1 MIRSRRLPLTLGVL
15 MIAAAIPAAGV
26 VPPISSAPAQPVAH
40 GTTLSAQHPVLT
52 FRGSMHNPT
61 PLPTVS
67 DPDPTVCVNMCELWS
82 LKVHTAKR
90 FLVSVH
96 NGNSSIDDG
105 FDLYVYDPSGKQ
117 VAASNG
123 IGANG
128 QAAAV
133 TPTGNGTYT
142 IAVTMTYAY
151 DAQASYDGEVRLMS
165 RPTWDVPKCH
175 RGDACDE
182 LPALAVRPPADVH
195 VDGVPPVA
203 STPLGF
209 PFPVNAGT
217 PNSCYLDET
226 FATHAMRCLRFTSEV
241 DNVGTAP
248 LTLRI
253 RWAKTGAPPSA
264 AIVPGQCEAQQVI
277 RRTSGKPSL
286 HPAGGCTWHWQHGH
300 FHYLN
305 FVEFTLHKVNPDGS
319 PGKQIAKSLKESFC
333 LADDGYFGFG
343 SAGPNGPRN
352 YAGQP
357 DCNVPSAPSAQ
368 APEAWVTMGVSP
380 GWGDIY
386 TWDTPSQYIDI
397 THIPPGTYDIV
408 SVANPAGKLVVA
420 GPTTTCAA
428 SRIKLTDASVK
439 LLKAGVPCD

>member
-1 MIRSRRLPLTLGVL
+1 
-15 MIAAAIPAAGV
+15 
-26 VPPISSAPAQPVAH
+26 
-40 GTTLSAQHPVLT
+40 
-52 FRGSMHNPT
+52 
-61 PLPTVS
+61 
-67 DPDPTVCVNMCELWS
+67 
-82 LKVHTAKR
+82 
-90 FLVSVH
+90 
-96 NGNSSIDDG
+96 
-105 FDLYVYDPSGKQ
+105 
-117 VAASNG
+117 
-123 IGANG
+123 
-128 QAAAV
+128 
-133 TPTGNGTYT
+133 
-142 IAVTMTYAY
+142 
-151 DAQASYDGEVRLMS
+151 
-165 RPTWDVPKCH
+165 
-175 RGDACDE
+175 
-182 LPALAVRPPADVH
+182 
-195 VDGVPPVA
+195 VA

-241 DNVGTAP
+241 DNVGAAP

-264 AIVPGQCEAQQVI
+264 AMVPGQCEAQQVI

-300 FHYLN
+300 FHYLD